1 MGGAGEVCVRESDDK
16 RKCLK
21 LMVEYDFLIL
31 QPNEFENLTR
41 DLLQKREGV
50 FIESFTIGR
59 DGGIDLRF
67 TSPKGKR
74 QVIVQAKRYKDYAK
88 LKNVLKDEVA
98 KVRKLNLDR
107 YILSTSV
114 GLTPENKTEIK
125 TMFSPYIKAT
135 KDILGKDDLNNLL
148 GEYSE
153 VEKQYYKL
161 WLGSTAVLDDILN
174 KRINNW
180 SEMTLEEA
188 RKDVSLYV
196 MNDSFERALTVLK
209 ENRYVIISG
218 IPGIGKTTLSRML
231 AYQILA
237 KDYDEFIKVNS
248 MDDASQKLQKGKKQV
263 FFYDDFMG
271 SSFLD
276 IKEIGFE
283 NKLLSFIEKVKR
295 EPDKLFILATREYIL
310 AAAKRQYEKLAL
322 SKIDIAK
329 CTIDLSSYT
338 EEIRANILYNHL
350 ADAELPIEYIKALLD
365 GKRYLRLIK
374 HDNFNPRIIES
385 FLKQKLYK
393 TEKPEDFVKRFL
405 DFFDRP
411 YSVWEYAFSNMSK
424 MEQYAM
430 YVRATMGSR
439 PVYLEDWYEAI
450 YYYVNS
456 LLGAVQ
462 ADCLE
467 ADWQNIL
474 KKLLGTFILTER
486 VGDKDLVNYHN
497 PSVYDFLI
505 DNIRKNEK
513 LQGKLIS
520 HAMFVNQLT
529 GTFTDRGVESR
540 DYGRIQ
546 ISDDQADYV
555 AATFRRQ
562 LEKPMT
568 AKLDNRDSMWY
579 KARVNMLSYINDMM
593 VYFPVLFRQRPEL
606 LNDVV
611 TQELFSDTD
620 YGLDDRMAL
629 LDHVEAEAY
638 GLNLEDVVDAVLPEL
653 ESGYDYVNTVS
664 LMEKTAKGKQ
674 LMEDDDFVRKME
686 KTLEYELES
695 ADSEEE
701 CEYVRDDVQE
711 LAKHYQIN
719 QEGWG
724 EAIDDAKTKFA
735 ESEQEYDDWDPGERY
750 YGEHERTSDY
760 YDLYTSL
767 L

>member
-439 PVYLEDWYEAI
+439 PVYLEDWYDAI

-467 ADWQNIL
+467 EDWQNIL

-686 KTLEYELES
+686 ETLEYELES

-719 QEGWG
+719 PEGWG

-735 ESEQEYDDWDPGERY
+735 EPEQEYDDWDPGERY

>member
-467 ADWQNIL
+467 EDWQNIL

-629 LDHVEAEAY
+629 LDHIEAEAY
-638 GLNLEDVVDAVLPEL
+638 GLNLEDLVDAVLPEL
-653 ESGYDYVNTVS
+653 ESGYDYVNTIS
-664 LMEKTAKGKQ
+664 LMEKTARGKQ
-674 LMEDDDFVRKME
+674 LMKDDDFVKKME
-686 KTLEYELES
+686 ETLEYELES

-711 LAKHYQIN
+711 LAKHYPIN
-719 QEGWG
+719 PEGWG

-735 ESEQEYDDWDPGERY
+735 EPEQEYDDWDPGERY

>member
-237 KDYDEFIKVNS
+237 KDYAEFIKVNS

-467 ADWQNIL
+467 EDWQNIL

-686 KTLEYELES
+686 ETLEYELES

-711 LAKHYQIN
+711 LAKHYKIN
-719 QEGWG
+719 PEGWG

-735 ESEQEYDDWDPGERY
+735 EPEQEYDDWDPGERY

>member
-1 MGGAGEVCVRESDDK
+1 MN
-16 RKCLK
+16 
-21 LMVEYDFLIL
+21 EYDFLIL

-41 DLLQKREGV
+41 DLLQKREDV

-67 TSPKGKR
+67 SSLKGQK
-74 QVIVQAKRYKDYAK
+74 QVIIQAKRYKDYAK
-88 LKNVLKDEVA
+88 LKSVLKAEVA
-98 KVRKLNLDR
+98 KVRKLNPDR

-114 GLTPENKTEIK
+114 GLTPENKTEIM

-135 KDILGKDDLNNLL
+135 KDILGKNDLNNLL
-148 GEYSE
+148 GKYSE

-196 MNDSFERALTVLK
+196 MNDSFERALTILK

-295 EPDKLFILATREYIL
+295 EPDKLFILSTREYIL

-350 ADAELPIEYIKALLD
+350 ADAELPIDYIRALLE
-365 GKRYLRLIK
+365 GKRYLKLIK
-374 HDNFNPRIIES
+374 HDNFNPRIIED
-385 FLKQKLYK
+385 FLKQKLYAK
-393 TEKPEDFVKRFL
+393 EKPDGFVKRFL

-411 YSVWEYAFSNMSK
+411 YSVWEYAFSK
-424 MEQYAM
+424 MTKLEQYAM

-439 PVYLEDWYEAI
+439 PVYLDDWYEAS

-456 LLGAVQ
+456 QFGAEQ
-462 ADCLE
+462 ANELDE
-467 ADWQNIL
+467 NWQNML
-474 KKLLGTFILTER
+474 KDLLGTFISTER
-486 VGDKDLVNYHN
+486 VGGKQLVKYHN

-505 DNIRKNEK
+505 DTIRRNEK
-513 LQGKLIS
+513 LQGKLII
-520 HAMFVNQLT
+520 HAFFVNQLT

-546 ISDDQADYV
+546 ISDDQADNV
-555 AATFRRQ
+555 AATFKRQ
-562 LEKPMT
+562 LENPKT
-568 AKLDNRDSMWY
+568 AKLDNINSTWN
-579 KARVNMLSYINDMM
+579 KSRVNMLSYINDMM

-611 TQELFSDTD
+611 VQDLFLDTD
-620 YGLDDRMAL
+620 YGLDDRMTL
-629 LDHVEAEAY
+629 LDHIEADAY
-638 GLNLEDVVDAVLPEL
+638 GLNMEDMVESVLPEL

-664 LMEKTAKGKQ
+664 LMEKTVRGQQ
-674 LMEDDDFVRKME
+674 LMEDIDFVRKME
-686 KTLEYELES
+686 ETLEYELES

-711 LAKHYQIN
+711 LAKHYPIN
-719 QEGWG
+719 PKGWG
-724 EAIDDAKTKFA
+724 DAIDEAKTKFA
-735 ESEQEYDDWDPGERY
+735 EPEQDYDDWDPGERY
-750 YGEHERTSDY
+750 YGAHERTSDY

>member
-467 ADWQNIL
+467 EDWQNIL

-686 KTLEYELES
+686 ETLEYELES

-719 QEGWG
+719 PKGWG

-735 ESEQEYDDWDPGERY
+735 EPEQDYDDWDPGERY
-750 YGEHERTSDY
+750 YGAHERSSDY

>member
-338 EEIRANILYNHL
+338 KEIRANILYNHL

-439 PVYLEDWYEAI
+439 PVYLEDWYDAI

-467 ADWQNIL
+467 EDWQNIL

-686 KTLEYELES
+686 ETLEYELES

-719 QEGWG
+719 PEGWG

-735 ESEQEYDDWDPGERY
+735 EPEQEYDDWDPGERY

>member
-467 ADWQNIL
+467 EDWQNIL

-686 KTLEYELES
+686 ETLEYELES

-719 QEGWG
+719 PEGWG

-735 ESEQEYDDWDPGERY
+735 EPEQEYDDWDPGERY
-750 YGEHERTSDY
+750 YGKHERTSDY

>member
-1 MGGAGEVCVRESDDK
+1 MA
-16 RKCLK
+16 
-21 LMVEYDFLIL
+21 EYDFQIL

-50 FIESFTIGR
+50 FIESFTIGK

-67 TSPKGKR
+67 SSPKGKK

-88 LKNVLKDEVA
+88 LKSVLKTEVA
-98 KVRKLNLDR
+98 KVRKLNPDR

-114 GLTPENKTEIK
+114 GLTPDNKTEIM

-135 KDILGKDDLNNLL
+135 KDILGKNDLNNLL
-148 GEYSE
+148 CEYSE

-161 WLGSTAVLDDILN
+161 WLGSTSVLDDILN

-196 MNDSFERALTVLK
+196 MNDSFERALTILK

-295 EPDKLFILATREYIL
+295 EPDKLFILSTREYIL

-338 EEIRANILYNHL
+338 EEIRASILYNHL
-350 ADAELPIEYIKALLD
+350 ADAELPIDYIRALLE
-365 GKRYLRLIK
+365 GKRYLKLIK
-374 HDNFNPRIIES
+374 HDNFNPRIIED
-385 FLKQKLYK
+385 FLKQKLYTK
-393 TEKPEDFVKRFL
+393 EKPDGFVKRFL

-411 YSVWEYAFSNMSK
+411 YSVWEYAFSK
-424 MEQYAM
+424 MTKLEQYAM

-439 PVYLEDWYEAI
+439 PVYLDDWYEAC
-450 YYYVNS
+450 YYYMNS
-456 LLGAVQ
+456 QFGATQ
-462 ADCLE
+462 ANE
-467 ADWQNIL
+467 FEEDWRNIL
-474 KKLLGTFILTER
+474 KDLLGTFISTER
-486 VGDKDLVNYHN
+486 VGKKQLVKYHN

-505 DNIRKNEK
+505 DTIRRNEK
-513 LQGKLIS
+513 LQGKLII
-520 HAMFVNQLT
+520 HAFFVNQLT
-529 GTFTDRGVESR
+529 ETFTDRGVESR

-546 ISDDQADYV
+546 ILDDQADNI
-555 AATFRRQ
+555 AATFRR
-562 LEKPMT
+562 LLDNPKT
-568 AKLDNRDSMWY
+568 AKLDNINSTWN
-579 KARVNMLSYINDMM
+579 KSQVNMLSYINDMM

-611 TQELFSDTD
+611 VQDLFSDTD
-620 YGLDDRMAL
+620 YGLDDRMTL
-629 LDHVEAEAY
+629 LDHIEAEAY
-638 GLNLEDVVDAVLPEL
+638 GLNLEDMVEAVLPEL
-653 ESGYDYVNTVS
+653 ESGYDYVNTIS
-664 LMEKTAKGKQ
+664 LMEKTVKGQQ
-674 LMEDDDFVRKME
+674 LMEDNDFVRKME
-686 KTLEYELES
+686 EIIENELES

-711 LAKHYQIN
+711 LAKHYPIN
-719 QEGWG
+719 PEDWG
-724 EAIDDAKTKFA
+724 DAIDDAKTKFA
-735 ESEQEYDDWDPGERY
+735 EPEQDYDDWDPGERY
-750 YGEHERTSDY
+750 YGTHERSSDY

>member
-1 MGGAGEVCVRESDDK
+1 
-16 RKCLK
+16 
-21 LMVEYDFLIL
+21 
-31 QPNEFENLTR
+31 
-41 DLLQKREGV
+41 
-50 FIESFTIGR
+50 
-59 DGGIDLRF
+59 
-67 TSPKGKR
+67 
-74 QVIVQAKRYKDYAK
+74 
-88 LKNVLKDEVA
+88 
-98 KVRKLNLDR
+98 
-107 YILSTSV
+107 
-114 GLTPENKTEIK
+114 
-125 TMFSPYIKAT
+125 
-135 KDILGKDDLNNLL
+135 
-148 GEYSE
+148 
-153 VEKQYYKL
+153 
-161 WLGSTAVLDDILN
+161 
-174 KRINNW
+174 
-180 SEMTLEEA
+180 
-188 RKDVSLYV
+188 

-393 TEKPEDFVKRFL
+393 TEKPEVFVKRFL

-424 MEQYAM
+424 LEQYAM
-430 YVRATMGSR
+430 CVRATMGAR

-456 LLGAVQ
+456 LFGAVQ
-462 ADCLE
+462 ADGLE
-467 ADWQNIL
+467 EDWQNIL

-486 VGDKDLVNYHN
+486 VEDKELVKYHN

-505 DNIRKNEK
+505 DSIRKNEK

-520 HAMFVNQLT
+520 HALFVNQLT
-529 GTFTDRGVESR
+529 GTFTDRGAESR

-555 AATFRRQ
+555 AATFRHQ

-568 AKLDNRDSMWY
+568 SKLDNRDSMWY

-629 LDHVEAEAY
+629 LDHIEAEAY
-638 GLNLEDVVDAVLPEL
+638 GLNLEDLVDAVLPEL
-653 ESGYDYVNTVS
+653 ESGYDYVNTIS
-664 LMEKTAKGKQ
+664 LMEKTARGKQ
-674 LMEDDDFVRKME
+674 LMKDDDFVKKME
-686 KTLEYELES
+686 ETLEYELES

-711 LAKHYQIN
+711 LAKHYPIN
-719 QEGWG
+719 PEGWG

-735 ESEQEYDDWDPGERY
+735 EPEQEYDDWDPGERY
-750 YGEHERTSDY
+750 YGGHERTSDY

>member
-16 RKCLK
+16 RKYLK

-338 EEIRANILYNHL
+338 EEIRANILYV
-350 ADAELPIEYIKALLD
+350 
-365 GKRYLRLIK
+365 
-374 HDNFNPRIIES
+374 
-385 FLKQKLYK
+385 
-393 TEKPEDFVKRFL
+393 T
-405 DFFDRP
+405 
-411 YSVWEYAFSNMSK
+411 
-424 MEQYAM
+424 
-430 YVRATMGSR
+430 VR
-439 PVYLEDWYEAI
+439 
-450 YYYVNS
+450 
-456 LLGAVQ
+456 
-462 ADCLE
+462 
-467 ADWQNIL
+467 
-474 KKLLGTFILTER
+474 
-486 VGDKDLVNYHN
+486 
-497 PSVYDFLI
+497 
-505 DNIRKNEK
+505 
-513 LQGKLIS
+513 
-520 HAMFVNQLT
+520 
-529 GTFTDRGVESR
+529 
-540 DYGRIQ
+540 
-546 ISDDQADYV
+546 
-555 AATFRRQ
+555 
-562 LEKPMT
+562 
-568 AKLDNRDSMWY
+568 
-579 KARVNMLSYINDMM
+579 
-593 VYFPVLFRQRPEL
+593 
-606 LNDVV
+606 
-611 TQELFSDTD
+611 
-620 YGLDDRMAL
+620 
-629 LDHVEAEAY
+629 
-638 GLNLEDVVDAVLPEL
+638 
-653 ESGYDYVNTVS
+653 
-664 LMEKTAKGKQ
+664 
-674 LMEDDDFVRKME
+674 
-686 KTLEYELES
+686 
-695 ADSEEE
+695 
-701 CEYVRDDVQE
+701 
-711 LAKHYQIN
+711 
-719 QEGWG
+719 
-724 EAIDDAKTKFA
+724 
-735 ESEQEYDDWDPGERY
+735 
-750 YGEHERTSDY
+750 
-760 YDLYTSL
+760 
-767 L
+767 

>member
-1 MGGAGEVCVRESDDK
+1 
-16 RKCLK
+16 
-21 LMVEYDFLIL
+21 MVEYDFLIL

-467 ADWQNIL
+467 EDWQNIL

-620 YGLDDRMAL
+620 YGLVDRMAL

-638 GLNLEDVVDAVLPEL
+638 GLNLEDVVNAVLPEL

-674 LMEDDDFVRKME
+674 LMEDGDFVRKME
-686 KTLEYELES
+686 ETLEYELES

-711 LAKHYQIN
+711 LAKHYPIN
-719 QEGWG
+719 PEGWG

-735 ESEQEYDDWDPGERY
+735 EPEQEYDDWDPGERY